1 MSTQV
6 TNVAARAAR
15 KRPGV
20 RPLLTFFAVLGVLVV
35 AGIVAGLIPKLRR
48 EKAVL
53 AATNVEA
60 TQKPVV
66 NVAQAR
72 PAPAKQTL
80 DLPGDLQAVIESPIF
95 ARVDGY
101 LSKRNVDIGDHVKT
115 GQVMAEIETP
125 ELDQQIQQAKAT
137 LSNSQSNL
145 KELQADIT
153 LADANARLAGTT
165 YQRWKALQEK
175 GAIARQDFDEKDAD
189 FQVKKAQLEAAQA
202 KLASARDMV
211 AANAANVR
219 RLEQTKSFCHV
230 TAPFDGIVTY
240 RVMDVGTLVN
250 SGNGGANREL
260 FRVADVRTMRIF
272 VNVPQTWVG
281 SIEDGQKAELRVQEL
296 PGKVFYPVVQHS
308 THEVD
313 TSNRSMLAVLR
324 TPNPSALL
332 LPGMFAQVRFATSRP
347 VSTLLIP
354 SDAMINGKDGT
365 RVATVDAVGKVRFR
379 NIRVGNDF
387 GNEVE
392 VLDGLSANDFV
403 IMNPSDAV
411 REGAEVEV
419 NKVTR

>member
-20 RPLLTFFAVLGVLVV
+20 RPLLTFFAVLGVLVA
-35 AGIVAGLIPKLRR
+35 AGIVAGVIPKLRR

-53 AATNVEA
+53 AATNFEV

-66 NVAQAR
+66 NAAPAR
-72 PAPAKQTL
+72 PAPAKRTL

-95 ARVDGY
+95 ARADGY
-101 LSKRNVDIGDHVKT
+101 LSKRNVDMGDHVKA

-125 ELDQQIQQAKAT
+125 ELDQQIQQARAT
-137 LSNSQSNL
+137 LSNSQSSL
-145 KELQADIT
+145 KELQANIT
-153 LADANARLAGTT
+153 LAEANVRLAETT
-165 YQRWKALQEK
+165 YQRWKILQQR

-189 FQVKKAQLEAAQA
+189 FQVKKAQVEAAQA

-211 AANAANVR
+211 AANEANVR
-219 RLEQTKSFCHV
+219 RLEQTKLFCHV
-230 TAPFDGIVTY
+230 KAPFDGIVTY
-240 RVMDVGTLVN
+240 RVIDVGTLVN
-250 SGNGGANREL
+250 SGNGGTNHEI

-281 SIEDGQKAELRVQEL
+281 AIEDGQKAELRVQEL
-296 PGKVFYPVVQHS
+296 PGKVFNPVVQHI

-313 TSNRSMLAVLR
+313 TSNRSMLVVLQ
-324 TPNPSALL
+324 TPNPGALL
-332 LPGMFAQVRFATSRP
+332 LPGMFAQVRFATSRS

-354 SDAMINGKDGT
+354 SDAMVNGKEGT
-365 RVATVDAVGKVRFR
+365 RVATVDAGGTVRFK

-392 VLDGLSANDFV
+392 VLDGLNANDLV

-411 REGAEVEV
+411 REGAGVEV
-419 NKVTR
+419 HKVAR